1 MELLLNPRS
10 VTAKTAMIATR
21 VTDTTVT
28 VIAMAA
34 TEIEAE
40 IGSGVIETEAEI
52 E

>member
-1 MELLLNPRS
+1 MQLLPSPRT

-21 VTDTTVT
+21 VTDMTVT

-34 TEIEAE
+34 TEIEAA
-40 IGSGVIETEAEI
+40 IGTGVIETEVEI